1 MKIAIAISG
10 LLIASFGASVSDA
23 QNLLFSKV
31 SAIAWTVANAAAL
44 YALLP
49 NVDAVETNQEFRE
62 YDNRTVLP
70 HLEAKLNAILN
81 DPKATDRQNGSM
93 YFERKSLTYKK
104 DMVSRITLAQWA
116 VHRRSAPVGWPLA
129 SMTPCRRSQARS
141 CSASLQNHACVLPRR
156 KL

>member
-10 LLIASFGASVSDA
+10 LLTASFGASVSDA

-62 YDNRTVLP
+62 YYNRTVLP

-81 DPKATDRQNGSM
+81 DPKATDRQ
-93 YFERKSLTYKK
+93 KWI
-104 DMVSRITLAQWA
+104 D
-116 VHRRSAPVGWPLA
+116 
-129 SMTPCRRSQARS
+129 
-141 CSASLQNHACVLPRR
+141 VLREEIADVQKR
-156 KL
+156 YGE